1 MGEITVRKKDFN
13 LFQKG
18 LCMME
23 EYRQKEKTIDEIL
36 SLIPDDS
43 DIIIPLGNGEP
54 DAILSKI
61 DENLHLFT
69 SLKIHQILELKDRKY
84 MHKLFPNIEYHSY
97 FMNGFSRSAYRDR
110 TIELVPNHF
119 HNVPKIIE
127 NRVKKP
133 ILVCQTSSVDENGY
147 FSLGTGA
154 DYATYFIGKV
164 PILIQ
169 INEYMP
175 RTYGTNKIHISQI
188 LGYVKHDQPLFELPS
203 VKVKD
208 IDMTIAGY
216 IAEHISN
223 GSTMQVGIGGIPNAV
238 ISLLKNHKD
247 LGIHTE
253 MLTDGIAELCE
264 NGVITGTK
272 KKTHPGKIVA
282 TFILGSKRLYDFA
295 DGNPVVEML
304 PVEYVNN
311 PITIAKE
318 ENIVA
323 INATTEVD
331 FYGQCASETIAGK
344 YYSSS
349 GGQADFGT
357 GVQLAENGKGFI
369 CLYSTAKNDE
379 VSRIRP
385 TLAPGSVVTTSKNDV
400 DYVVTEYGIA
410 HLRYKSISERT
421 KSLINIAHPKF
432 RDELFF
438 EAKKMGFII

>member
-1 MGEITVRKKDFN
+1 MAKTKQVGREHN
-13 LFQKG
+13 LF
-18 LCMME
+18 LERVLDLE
-23 EYRQKEKTIDEIL
+23 EYMEKEKTIEEIL
-36 SLIPDDS
+36 SLIPNGS

-54 DAILSKI
+54 DAILSEL
-61 DENLHLFT
+61 DENLDLFT
-69 SLKIHQILELKDRKY
+69 NLKFHQILELKDRKY
-84 MHKLFPNIEYHSY
+84 MHKGNANIEYHSY
-97 FMNGFSRSAYRDR
+97 FMNGFARSAYRDR
-110 TIELVPNHF
+110 KIELVPNHF
-119 HNVPKIIE
+119 HQVPKIIE

-133 ILVCQTSSVDENGY
+133 IMVCQTSPIDENGY

-154 DYATYFIGKV
+154 DYASYFIGKI
-164 PILIQ
+164 PFIIQ
-169 INEYMP
+169 VNENMP

-188 LGYVKHDQPLFELPS
+188 LGYVKHDMPLFELPPVQ
-203 VKVKD
+203 VKEID
-208 IDMTIAGY
+208 ITIAQY
-216 IAEHISN
+216 IAEHIDN

-253 MLTDGIAELCE
+253 MLTDGIAELYQ
-264 NGVITGTK
+264 NGVITGAQ
-272 KKTHPGKIVA
+272 KKTHPEKIVS
-282 TFILGSKRLYDFA
+282 TFVLGSKKLYDFV
-295 DGNPVVEML
+295 DRNPVIEML

-318 ENIVA
+318 DNIVA

-357 GVQLAENGKGFI
+357 GVQLSENGKGFI

-379 VSRIRP
+379 ISRIRP
-385 TLAPGSVVTTSKNDV
+385 TLAPASVVTTSKNDV

-410 HLRYKSISERT
+410 QLRNKSISERT
-421 KSLINIAHPKF
+421 KSLISIAHPKF
-432 RDELFF
+432 RDELLFD
-438 EAKKMGFII
+438 AKKMGFII

>member
-1 MGEITVRKKDFN
+1 LEDYIK
-13 LFQKG
+13 
-18 LCMME
+18 
-23 EYRQKEKTIDEIL
+23 KEKTTDEIL
-36 SLIPDDS
+36 SLIPDGS

-54 DAILSKI
+54 DAILSKL
-61 DENLHLFT
+61 DENLELYT
-69 SLKIHQILELKDRKY
+69 SLRIHQILELKARKY
-84 MHKLFPNIEYHSY
+84 MGKLYPNIEYHSY
-97 FMNGFSRSAYRDR
+97 FMNGFARSAYRDR

-119 HNVPKIIE
+119 HQVPKIIDK
-127 NRVKKP
+127 RVKKP
-133 ILVCQTSSVDENGY
+133 IMLCQTSPIDENGY
-147 FSLGTGA
+147 FSLGTTA
-154 DYATYFIGKV
+154 DYASYFIGKI
-164 PILIQ
+164 PIIIQ

-175 RTYGTNKIHISQI
+175 RTCGTNKIHLSQI

-253 MLTDGIAELCE
+253 MLTDGIADLYE
-264 NGVITGTK
+264 NGVITGKK
-272 KKTHPGKIVA
+272 KKTHPEKIVA
-282 TFILGSKRLYDFA
+282 TFALGSKKLYDFV
-295 DGNPVVEML
+295 DQNPVLEML

-311 PITIAKE
+311 PINIAKE
-318 ENIVA
+318 DNIVA

-357 GVQLAENGKGFI
+357 GVQLSENGKGFI

-379 VSRIRP
+379 ISRIRP
-385 TLAPGSVVTTSKNDV
+385 TLAPASVVTTSKNDV
-400 DYVVTEYGIA
+400 DYIVTEFGIA
-410 HLRYKSISERT
+410 QMKNKSISERT
-421 KSLINIAHPKF
+421 KSLISIAHPKF
-432 RDELFF
+432 RDELLF